1 MGTAMESAGTGRGE
15 AASAFARLAAA
26 GADCYND
33 AVASTLH
40 RTG

>member
-1 MGTAMESAGTGRGE
+1 MSQVIAPAGHGE

-33 AVASTLH
+33 AVTSTLH

>member
-1 MGTAMESAGTGRGE
+1 MRATMAAAGFGT
-15 AASAFARLAAA
+15 ASAFARLAAA
-26 GADCYND
+26 GADCYNG